1 MYSLDGTDAKLL
13 AALAED
19 PRRTVVALAQVTG
32 ISRNT
37 VQARMSQLEKNKV
50 FLNFERRINPAALG
64 YTLSAFMSVH
74 VQQRKLP
81 SLAESLGSIPEILE
95 AYPLSGSADLF
106 LRVVAKDAEDL
117 FRVNGK
123 VLACEGVERTD
134 TAIAMGE
141 LIPFRMLPLL
151 EREETG
157 N

>member
-117 FRVNGK
+117 FRINGK